1 MSLMKIDPPG
11 ESEVG
16 GQRAPFEI
24 FGGAQEGEDRMLGRR
39 TIGRTLAL
47 VVCSVAVVFAAACGG
62 GGQGGNG
69 GGQGNKGPFT
79 IGVSNGFISSEW
91 RTQMIDDLQ
100 RVNNEYKQEGL
111 TEDLV
116 IESADVDAQ
125 GQIQQMRNLINRGV
139 DAIIVNPNDATALDQ
154 VIGQAE
160 QAGIPVIAVDQEIGA
175 PGVTNVVIDQGEWA
189 SMGAEWLVKEL
200 GGEGEVVVINGIA
213 GHPANEARYDA
224 VKEVFADNP
233 GIEVVQ
239 ETNADWDQATAQQ
252 EMSNILASQPNI
264 DGVWTQDGMA
274 RGVLQA
280 VQAANPGEY
289 PVISGE
295 ARSGYMRLWQEVRQE
310 NPDFASYGPI
320 NPPGV
325 GASGLRVAVELLQG
339 KEIKQSELQGE
350 AGNTLY
356 VPIPGVVTNQNLEE
370 EIQKID
376 VEGEYVLDGIIS
388 REQAQTYFQ

>member
-1 MSLMKIDPPG
+1 M
-11 ESEVG
+11 VG
-16 GQRAPFEI
+16 NRW
-24 FGGAQEGEDRMLGRR
+24 LGRFL
-39 TIGRTLAL
+39 TL
-47 VVCSVAVVFAAACGG
+47 VVCSVAVALFAACGG
-62 GGQGGNG
+62 GGSQGGG
-69 GGQGNKGPFT
+69 GGGGEEGPYT
-79 IGVSNGFISSEW
+79 IGISNGFVSSEW
-91 RTQMIDDLQ
+91 RTQMIDDLEE
-100 RVNNEYKQEGL
+100 VNDEYKQDGL

-116 IESADVDAQ
+116 IESADTDPQ

-139 DAIIVNPNDATALDQ
+139 DGIIVNPNDATALDQ

-160 QAGIPVIAVDQEIGA
+160 NAGIPVIAVDQEIGA
-175 PGVTNVVIDQGEWA
+175 EGVTNVVIDQGEWA
-189 SMGAEWLVKEL
+189 SMGAEWLVEEL
-200 GGEGEVVVINGIA
+200 GGEGDVVVINGIA

-224 VKEVFADNP
+224 VKKVFAENP

-280 VQAANPGEY
+280 VEADNPAEY

-295 ARSGYMRLWQEVRQE
+295 ARSGYMRLWQDAREQHPE
-310 NPDFASYGPI
+310 FSSYGPI
-320 NPPGV
+320 NPPGI
-325 GASGLRVAVELLQG
+325 GASGLRVMVELLQD
-339 KEIKQSELQGE
+339 KEIKQGELEGE

-356 VPIPGVVTNQNLEE
+356 VPIPGVVTDQNLDSELN
-370 EIQKID
+370 KVD

-388 REQAQTYFQ
+388 RKQAQSYFE

>member
-1 MSLMKIDPPG
+1 M
-11 ESEVG
+11 VG
-16 GQRAPFEI
+16 RW
-24 FGGAQEGEDRMLGRR
+24 
-39 TIGRTLAL
+39 TIGRALAL

-69 GGQGNKGPFT
+69 GGQGGNQGPFT
-79 IGVSNGFISSEW
+79 IGVSNGFVGSEW

-100 RVNNEYKQEGL
+100 RVNDEYKKEGL

-116 IESADVDAQ
+116 IENATVDTQ

-139 DAIIVNPNDATALDQ
+139 DGIIVNPSEATALDQ

-160 QAGIPVIAVDQEIGA
+160 QAGIPVIAVDQEIDA
-175 PGVTNVVIDQGEWA
+175 PGVTNVVIDQPEWA
-189 SMGAEWLVKEL
+189 RMGAEWLVEEL
-200 GGEGEVVVINGIA
+200 GGEGDVVVINGIA

-224 VKEVFADNP
+224 VKTVFAENP

-252 EMSNILASQPNI
+252 QMSNILASQPNI

-280 VQAANPGEY
+280 VQAANPDEY

-295 ARSGYMRLWQEVRQE
+295 ARSGYMRLWQDVRKQ

-325 GASGLRVAVELLQG
+325 GASGLRVMVELLQG
-339 KEIKQSELQGE
+339 KEIKQSELEGE

-356 VPIPGVVTNQNLEE
+356 VPIPGVVTNQNLDEE
-370 EIQKID
+370 LQKID
-376 VEGEYVLDGIIS
+376 VEGEYVLDGIITPT
-388 REQAQTYFQ
+388 QAQSYFE

>member
-1 MSLMKIDPPG
+1 VAEQKAPG
-11 ESEVG
+11 N
-16 GQRAPFEI
+16 I
-24 FGGAQEGEDRMLGRR
+24 FGSVQEGEDSMLGRR
-39 TIGRTLAL
+39 TIGRALAL

-62 GGQGGNG
+62 GGQGGNSG
-69 GGQGNKGPFT
+69 GGGNQGPFT
-79 IGVSNGFISSEW
+79 VGVSNGFISSEW

-100 RVNNEYKQEGL
+100 RVNEEYKQEGL

-116 IESADVDAQ
+116 IESADVDPQ

-139 DAIIVNPNDATALDQ
+139 DGIIVNPNDATALDQ

-160 QAGIPVIAVDQEIGA
+160 NAGIPVIAVDQEIDA

-189 SMGAEWLVKEL
+189 SMGAEWLVEEL
-200 GGEGEVVVINGIA
+200 GGEGDVVVINGIA

-224 VKEVFADNP
+224 VKTVFAENP

-252 EMSNILASQPNI
+252 QMSNILASQPNI

-280 VQAANPGEY
+280 VQAANPSEY

-295 ARSGYMRLWQEVRQE
+295 ARSGYMRLWQEVRQQ
-310 NPDFASYGPI
+310 NPDFHSYGPI

-325 GASGLRVAVELLQG
+325 GASGLRVMVELLQG
-339 KEIKQSELQGE
+339 KEIKQSELEGE

-356 VPIPGVVTNQNLEE
+356 VPIPGEVTDQNLDQEL
-370 EIQKID
+370 QKID

-388 REQAQTYFQ
+388 REQAQSFFE

>member
-1 MSLMKIDPPG
+1 MMFRQG
-11 ESEVG
+11 
-16 GQRAPFEI
+16 
-24 FGGAQEGEDRMLGRR
+24 M
-39 TIGRTLAL
+39 IGRVLAL
-47 VVCSVAVVFAAACGG
+47 VVCSVAVLFAAACGG
-62 GGQGGNG
+62 GGQGGSG
-69 GGQGNKGPFT
+69 GGQGNQGPFT

-100 RVNNEYKQEGL
+100 RVNDEYKQEGL

-116 IESADVDAQ
+116 IESADVDPQ

-139 DAIIVNPNDATALDQ
+139 DGIIVNPNDATALDQ

-160 QAGIPVIAVDQEIGA
+160 NAGIPVIAVDQEIDA

-189 SMGAEWLVKEL
+189 RMGAEWLVEEL
-200 GGEGEVVVINGIA
+200 GGEGDVVVINGIA

-224 VKEVFADNP
+224 VKAVFAENP

-252 EMSNILASQPNI
+252 QMSNILASQPNI

-295 ARSGYMRLWQEVRQE
+295 ARSGYMRLWQDVRQQ

-325 GASGLRVAVELLQG
+325 GASGLRVMVELLQG
-339 KEIKQSELQGE
+339 KEIKQSELEGD

-356 VPIPGVVTNQNLEE
+356 VPIPGVVTNQNLDEE
-370 EIQKID
+370 LQKID

-388 REQAQTYFQ
+388 RKQAQSYFE

>member
-1 MSLMKIDPPG
+1 
-11 ESEVG
+11 
-16 GQRAPFEI
+16 
-24 FGGAQEGEDRMLGRR
+24 MLGRR
-39 TIGRTLAL
+39 TIGKTLAL

-69 GGQGNKGPFT
+69 GGQGNEGPFT

-100 RVNNEYKQEGL
+100 TVNDEYKQEGL

-160 QAGIPVIAVDQEIGA
+160 QAGIPVIAVDQEIDA

-189 SMGAEWLVKEL
+189 SMGAEWLVEEL
-200 GGEGEVVVINGIA
+200 GGEGDVVVINGIA

-224 VKEVFADNP
+224 VKEVFAENP

-310 NPDFASYGPI
+310 NPDFASYGPV

-339 KEIKQSELQGE
+339 KEIKQSELQGK

-388 REQAQTYFQ
+388 REQAQSYFQ

>member
-1 MSLMKIDPPG
+1 MSSGAK
-11 ESEVG
+11 
-16 GQRAPFEI
+16 APSDI
-24 FGGAQEGEDRMLGRR
+24 FGSVQEGEDRMLGRR
-39 TIGRTLAL
+39 TIGRALAL

-69 GGQGNKGPFT
+69 GGGGNQGPFT

-100 RVNNEYKQEGL
+100 RVNDEYKQEGL

-116 IESADVDAQ
+116 IESADVDPQ

-139 DAIIVNPNDATALDQ
+139 DGIIVNPNDATALDQ

-160 QAGIPVIAVDQEIGA
+160 NAGIPVIAVDQEIDA

-189 SMGAEWLVKEL
+189 SMGAEWLVEEL
-200 GGEGEVVVINGIA
+200 GGEGDVVVINGIA

-224 VKEVFADNP
+224 VKTVFAENP

-252 EMSNILASQPNI
+252 QMSNILASQPNI

-280 VQAANPGEY
+280 VQAANPSEY

-295 ARSGYMRLWQEVRQE
+295 ARSGYMRLWQEVRQQ
-310 NPDFASYGPI
+310 NPDFHSYGPI

-325 GASGLRVAVELLQG
+325 GASGLRVMVELLQG
-339 KEIKQSELQGE
+339 KEIKQSELEGE

-356 VPIPGVVTNQNLEE
+356 VPIPGVVTDQNLDQEL
-370 EIQKID
+370 QKID

-388 REQAQTYFQ
+388 REQAQSFFE

>member
-1 MSLMKIDPPG
+1 M
-11 ESEVG
+11 VV
-16 GQRAPFEI
+16 
-24 FGGAQEGEDRMLGRR
+24 
-39 TIGRTLAL
+39 L
-47 VVCSVAVVFAAACGG
+47 VAACGG
-62 GGQGGNG
+62 GGGQGGGG
-69 GGQGNKGPFT
+69 GGQGNEGPFT

-139 DAIIVNPNDATALDQ
+139 DAIIVNPNDTTALDQ

-160 QAGIPVIAVDQEIGA
+160 QAGIPVLAVDQEIDA

-189 SMGAEWLVKEL
+189 RMGAEWLVEQL
-200 GGEGEVVVINGIA
+200 GGQGDVVVINGIA

-224 VKEVFADNP
+224 VKEVFAENP

-280 VQAANPGEY
+280 VQAANPDEY

-295 ARSGYMRLWQEVRQE
+295 ARSGYMGLWQEVLQQ

-356 VPIPGVVTNQNLEE
+356 VPIPGVVTNQNLDEE
-370 EIQKID
+370 LQKID

-388 REQAQTYFQ
+388 RKQAQSYFE

>member
-1 MSLMKIDPPG
+1 M
-11 ESEVG
+11 
-16 GQRAPFEI
+16 
-24 FGGAQEGEDRMLGRR
+24 FGKK
-39 TIGRTLAL
+39 TIGRVLGL
-47 VVCSVAVVFAAACGG
+47 MVCSVAVVFAAACGG
-62 GGQGGNG
+62 GSQGGNG
-69 GGQGNKGPFT
+69 GGEGNQGPFT

-100 RVNNEYKQEGL
+100 RVNDEYKQEGL

-116 IESADVDAQ
+116 IESSDVDPQ

-160 QAGIPVIAVDQEIGA
+160 QAGIPVIAVDQEIDA

-189 SMGAEWLVKEL
+189 SMGAEWLVEEL
-200 GGEGEVVVINGIA
+200 GGEGDVVVINGIA

-224 VKEVFADNP
+224 VKQVFADNP

-264 DGVWTQDGMA
+264 DGDWTQHGMA
-274 RGVLQA
+274 RGLLQA

-295 ARSGYMRLWQEVRQE
+295 ARSGYMRLWQEVRQQ
-310 NPDFASYGPI
+310 NPDFASYGPV

-370 EIQKID
+370 ELQKID

-388 REQAQTYFQ
+388 REQAQSYFE

>member
-1 MSLMKIDPPG
+1 M
-11 ESEVG
+11 
-16 GQRAPFEI
+16 
-24 FGGAQEGEDRMLGRR
+24 FGPRVMGRVL
-39 TIGRTLAL
+39 TL
-47 VVCSVAVVFAAACGG
+47 VVCAVTVVIVAACGG
-62 GGQGGNG
+62 GSQGGG
-69 GGQGNKGPFT
+69 GGGGGSGEGPFT

-100 RVNNEYKQEGL
+100 TVNDEYKKEGL

-116 IESADVDAQ
+116 IESADVAPQD
-125 GQIQQMRNLINRGV
+125 QIQQMRNLLNRGV
-139 DAIIVNPNDATALDQ
+139 DAIIVNPNNATALDQ

-160 QAGIPVIAVDQEIGA
+160 QAGIPVIAVDQEIAA

-189 SMGAEWLVKEL
+189 RMGAEWLVEEL
-200 GGEGEVVVINGIA
+200 GGEGDVVVINGIA

-224 VKEVFADNP
+224 VKEVFAENP

-239 ETNADWDQATAQQ
+239 EANANWSQATAQQ
-252 EMSNILASQPNI
+252 EMSNIIAAEPNI

-280 VQAANPGEY
+280 VQADNPDEY

-295 ARSGYMRLWQEVRQE
+295 ARSGYMRLWEETRQQ

-370 EIQKID
+370 ELQAID

-388 REQAQTYFQ
+388 RKQAQAFFE

>member
-1 MSLMKIDPPG
+1 MFIQGM
-11 ESEVG
+11 
-16 GQRAPFEI
+16 
-24 FGGAQEGEDRMLGRR
+24 
-39 TIGRTLAL
+39 IGRVLAL

-69 GGQGNKGPFT
+69 GGQGGNQGPFT
-79 IGVSNGFISSEW
+79 IGVSNPFVGSEW

-100 RVNNEYKQEGL
+100 RVNDEYKKEGL

-116 IESADVDAQ
+116 IENATVDPQ

-139 DAIIVNPNDATALDQ
+139 DGIIVNPNDATALDQ

-160 QAGIPVIAVDQEIGA
+160 SAGIPVIAVDQEIDA
-175 PGVTNVVIDQGEWA
+175 PGVTNVVIDQPEWA
-189 SMGAEWLVKEL
+189 RMGAEWLVEEL
-200 GGEGEVVVINGIA
+200 GGEGDVVVINGLA

-224 VKEVFADNP
+224 VKEVFAENP

-239 ETNADWDQATAQQ
+239 ETNANWDQATAQQ

-295 ARSGYMRLWQEVRQE
+295 ARSGYMRLWHDVRQQ

-325 GASGLRVAVELLQG
+325 GASGLRVMVELLQG
-339 KEIKQSELQGE
+339 KEINQSELEGE
-350 AGNTLY
+350 AGNTLF
-356 VPIPGVVTNQNLEE
+356 VPIPGVVTNQNLDEE
-370 EIQKID
+370 LQKID

-388 REQAQTYFQ
+388 SKQAQSYFE

>member
-1 MSLMKIDPPG
+1 MFGRKA
-11 ESEVG
+11 VG
-16 GQRAPFEI
+16 KV
-24 FGGAQEGEDRMLGRR
+24 
-39 TIGRTLAL
+39 L
-47 VVCSVAVVFAAACGG
+47 VVCTVAVVFAAACGG
-62 GGQGGNG
+62 GGQGGEGG
-69 GGQGNKGPFT
+69 GGQGNEGPFT

-100 RVNNEYKQEGL
+100 RVNGEYKQEGL

-116 IESADVDAQ
+116 IESADFDAQ

-160 QAGIPVIAVDQEIGA
+160 QAGIPVIAVDQEIDA

-189 SMGAEWLVKEL
+189 SMGAEWLVEEL
-200 GGEGEVVVINGIA
+200 GGQGDVVVINGIA

-224 VKEVFADNP
+224 VKQVFADNP

-239 ETNADWDQATAQQ
+239 EANADWDQATAQQ
-252 EMSNILASQPNI
+252 EMSNIIASQPDI

-274 RGVLQA
+274 LGVLQA
-280 VQAANPGEY
+280 VQAANPDEY

-295 ARSGYMRLWQEVRQE
+295 ARSGYMRLWQDVRQQ
-310 NPDFASYGPI
+310 NPAFASYGPI

-325 GASGLRVAVELLQG
+325 GASGLRVMVELLQG

-356 VPIPGVVTNQNLEE
+356 VPIPGVVTNQNLDEE
-370 EIQKID
+370 LQKID

-388 REQAQTYFQ
+388 RKQAQAFFE

>member
-1 MSLMKIDPPG
+1 MC
-11 ESEVG
+11 
-16 GQRAPFEI
+16 
-24 FGGAQEGEDRMLGRR
+24 GRR
-39 TIGRTLAL
+39 TIGRPLAL
-47 VVCSVAVVFAAACGG
+47 VVCWVAVVFVAAWGG
-62 GGQGGNG
+62 GGQGGTG
-69 GGQGNKGPFT
+69 GGGGNQGPFT

-100 RVNNEYKQEGL
+100 RINDEYKQEGL

-116 IESADVDAQ
+116 IESADTDPQ

-139 DAIIVNPNDATALDQ
+139 DGIIVNPNDATALDQ

-160 QAGIPVIAVDQEIGA
+160 NAGIPVIAVDQEIDA
-175 PGVTNVVIDQGEWA
+175 PGVTNVVIDQPEWA
-189 SMGAEWLVKEL
+189 RMGAEWLVEEL
-200 GGEGEVVVINGIA
+200 GGEGDVVVINGIA

-224 VKEVFADNP
+224 VKEVFAENP

-295 ARSGYMRLWQEVRQE
+295 ARSGYMRLWSEVRQD
-310 NPDFASYGPI
+310 NPEFASYGPI

-350 AGNTLY
+350 ASNTLY
-356 VPIPGVVTNQNLEE
+356 VPIPGVVTNENLEE
-370 EIQKID
+370 ELQKID

-388 REQAQTYFQ
+388 REQAQSFFE

>member
-1 MSLMKIDPPG
+1 
-11 ESEVG
+11 
-16 GQRAPFEI
+16 
-24 FGGAQEGEDRMLGRR
+24 
-39 TIGRTLAL
+39 
-47 VVCSVAVVFAAACGG
+47 
-62 GGQGGNG
+62 
-69 GGQGNKGPFT
+69 
-79 IGVSNGFISSEW
+79 
-91 RTQMIDDLQ
+91 
-100 RVNNEYKQEGL
+100 
-111 TEDLV
+111 
-116 IESADVDAQ
+116 
-125 GQIQQMRNLINRGV
+125 MRNLINRGV
-139 DAIIVNPNDATALDQ
+139 DGIIVNPNDATALDQ

-160 QAGIPVIAVDQEIGA
+160 QAGIPVIAVDQEIDA
-175 PGVTNVVIDQGEWA
+175 PGVTNVVIDQPEWA
-189 SMGAEWLVKEL
+189 RMGAEWLVEQL
-200 GGEGEVVVINGIA
+200 GGQGDVVVINGIA

-233 GIEVVQ
+233 GIEVIQ

-280 VQAANPGEY
+280 VQADNPAQY

-295 ARSGYMRLWQEVRQE
+295 ARSGYMRLWEETRQQ

-356 VPIPGVVTNQNLEE
+356 VPIPGVVTNQNLEK

-388 REQAQTYFQ
+388 RKQAQAFFE

>member
-1 MSLMKIDPPG
+1 M
-11 ESEVG
+11 
-16 GQRAPFEI
+16 FE
-24 FGGAQEGEDRMLGRR
+24 
-39 TIGRTLAL
+39 RTLTGRVLAL
-47 VVCSVAVVFAAACGG
+47 TVCLVTVVFVAACGG

-69 GGQGNKGPFT
+69 GGQGNEGPFT

-100 RVNNEYKQEGL
+100 RVNGEYKQEGL

-160 QAGIPVIAVDQEIGA
+160 QAGIPVIAVDQEIDA

-189 SMGAEWLVKEL
+189 SMGAEWLVEAL
-200 GGEGEVVVINGIA
+200 GGEGDVVVINGIA

-224 VKEVFADNP
+224 VKEVFAENP

-310 NPDFASYGPI
+310 NPDFASYGPV

-356 VPIPGVVTNQNLEE
+356 VPIPGVVTNENLKE

-376 VEGEYVLDGIIS
+376 VEGEYVLDGMIS
-388 REQAQTYFQ
+388 REQAQSYFQ

>member
-1 MSLMKIDPPG
+1 M
-11 ESEVG
+11 VG
-16 GQRAPFEI
+16 RW
-24 FGGAQEGEDRMLGRR
+24 
-39 TIGRTLAL
+39 TIGRALAL
-47 VVCSVAVVFAAACGG
+47 VVCTVAVVFAAACGG

-69 GGQGNKGPFT
+69 GGQGGNQGPFT

-100 RVNNEYKQEGL
+100 SVNDEYKQEGL
-111 TEDLV
+111 TEELV
-116 IESADVDAQ
+116 IESADVDPQ

-139 DAIIVNPNDATALDQ
+139 DGIIVNPNDATALDQ

-160 QAGIPVIAVDQEIGA
+160 NAGIPVIAVDQEIDA

-189 SMGAEWLVKEL
+189 RMGAEWLVEEL
-200 GGEGEVVVINGIA
+200 GGEGDVVVINGIA

-224 VKEVFADNP
+224 VKAVFAENP

-252 EMSNILASQPNI
+252 QMSNILASQPNI

-295 ARSGYMRLWQEVRQE
+295 ARSGYMRLWQDVRQQ

-325 GASGLRVAVELLQG
+325 GASGLRVMVELLQG
-339 KEIKQSELQGE
+339 KEIKQSELEGD

-356 VPIPGVVTNQNLEE
+356 VPIPGVVTNQNLDEE
-370 EIQKID
+370 LQKID

-388 REQAQTYFQ
+388 RKQAQSYFE

>member
-1 MSLMKIDPPG
+1 M
-11 ESEVG
+11 
-16 GQRAPFEI
+16 F
-24 FGGAQEGEDRMLGRR
+24 GRR
-39 TIGRTLAL
+39 TIGSALAL

-69 GGQGNKGPFT
+69 GGQGNQGPYT
-79 IGVSNGFISSEW
+79 IGISNGFISSEW
-91 RTQMIDDLQ
+91 RTQMIDDLE

-116 IESADVDAQ
+116 IESADTDPQ

-139 DAIIVNPNDATALDQ
+139 DGIIVNPNDATALDQ

-160 QAGIPVIAVDQEIGA
+160 QAGIPVIAVDQEIDA
-175 PGVTNVVIDQGEWA
+175 PGVTNVVIDQPEWA
-189 SMGAEWLVKEL
+189 RMGAEWLVEEL
-200 GGEGEVVVINGIA
+200 GGQGDVVVINGIA

-224 VKEVFADNP
+224 VQQVFAENP
-233 GIEVVQ
+233 GIQVVQ

-252 EMSNILASQPNI
+252 EMSSILASQPNI

-280 VQAANPGEY
+280 VQAANPDEY

-295 ARSGYMRLWQEVRQE
+295 ARSGYMRLWQDVRQQ
-310 NPDFASYGPI
+310 NPEFASYGPI

-325 GASGLRVAVELLQG
+325 GASGLRVMVELLQG

-356 VPIPGVVTNQNLEE
+356 VPIPGVVTNQNLDQEL
-370 EIQKID
+370 QKID

-388 REQAQTYFQ
+388 REQAQSYFE

>member
-1 MSLMKIDPPG
+1 MC
-11 ESEVG
+11 
-16 GQRAPFEI
+16 
-24 FGGAQEGEDRMLGRR
+24 GRR

-47 VVCSVAVVFAAACGG
+47 VVCSLAVVFAAACGG
-62 GGQGGNG
+62 GGGGQS
-69 GGQGNKGPFT
+69 GGQGDQGPFT

-100 RVNNEYKQEGL
+100 RVNEDYKQEGL

-160 QAGIPVIAVDQEIGA
+160 QAGIPVIAVDQEIDA

-189 SMGAEWLVKEL
+189 SMGAEWLVEQL
-200 GGEGEVVVINGIA
+200 GGEGDVVVINGIA

-224 VKEVFADNP
+224 VKEVFAENP

-310 NPDFASYGPI
+310 NPDFASYGPV

-356 VPIPGVVTNQNLEE
+356 VPIPGVVTNQNLDEE
-370 EIQKID
+370 LQKID

-388 REQAQTYFQ
+388 RKQAQAFFE

>member
-1 MSLMKIDPPG
+1 MFGRKG
-11 ESEVG
+11 VG
-16 GQRAPFEI
+16 KVLVACAAI
-24 FGGAQEGEDRMLGRR
+24 VV
-39 TIGRTLAL
+39 LA
-47 VVCSVAVVFAAACGG
+47 VACGG
-62 GGQGGNG
+62 GGQSGEG
-69 GGQGNKGPFT
+69 GGQANEGPYT

-175 PGVTNVVIDQGEWA
+175 EGVTNVVIDQGEWA
-189 SMGAEWLVKEL
+189 RMGAEWLVEEL
-200 GGEGEVVVINGIA
+200 GGEGDVVVINGIA

-224 VKEVFADNP
+224 VKQVFADNP

-274 RGVLQA
+274 LGVLQA

-295 ARSGYMRLWQEVRQE
+295 ARSGYMRLWSEVRQD
-310 NPDFASYGPI
+310 NPEFASYGPI

-339 KEIKQSELQGE
+339 KEIKQSELQGA

-356 VPIPGVVTNQNLEE
+356 VPIPGVVTNENLEE
-370 EIQKID
+370 ELQKID

-388 REQAQTYFQ
+388 REQAQSFFE

>member
-1 MSLMKIDPPG
+1 M
-11 ESEVG
+11 
-16 GQRAPFEI
+16 FE
-24 FGGAQEGEDRMLGRR
+24 
-39 TIGRTLAL
+39 RTLTGRVLAL
-47 VVCSVAVVFAAACGG
+47 TVCLVTVVFVAACGG

-69 GGQGNKGPFT
+69 GGQGNEGPFT

-100 RVNNEYKQEGL
+100 RVNGEYKQEGL

-160 QAGIPVIAVDQEIGA
+160 QAGIPVIAVDQEIDA

-189 SMGAEWLVKEL
+189 SMGAEWLVEQL
-200 GGEGEVVVINGIA
+200 GGEGDVVVINGIA

-224 VKEVFADNP
+224 VKEVFAENP

-310 NPDFASYGPI
+310 NPDFASYGPV

-356 VPIPGVVTNQNLEE
+356 VPIPGVVTNENLKV

-376 VEGEYVLDGIIS
+376 VEGEYVLDGMIS
-388 REQAQTYFQ
+388 REQAQSYFQ

>member
-1 MSLMKIDPPG
+1 VI
-11 ESEVG
+11 VV
-16 GQRAPFEI
+16 
-24 FGGAQEGEDRMLGRR
+24 
-39 TIGRTLAL
+39 LA
-47 VVCSVAVVFAAACGG
+47 VACGGG
-62 GGQGGNG
+62 GGQGGG
-69 GGQGNKGPFT
+69 GGGEANEGPYT

-111 TEDLV
+111 TDDLV

-175 PGVTNVVIDQGEWA
+175 EGVTNVVIDQGEWA
-189 SMGAEWLVKEL
+189 RMGAEWLVEEL
-200 GGEGEVVVINGIA
+200 GGEGDVVVINGIA

-224 VKEVFADNP
+224 VKQVFADNP

-274 RGVLQA
+274 LGVLQA

-295 ARSGYMRLWQEVRQE
+295 ARSGYMRLWSEVRQD
-310 NPDFASYGPI
+310 NPEFASYGPI

-339 KEIKQSELQGE
+339 KEIKQSELQGA

-356 VPIPGVVTNQNLEE
+356 VPIPGVVTNENLEE
-370 EIQKID
+370 ELQKID

-388 REQAQTYFQ
+388 REQAQSFFE

>member
-1 MSLMKIDPPG
+1 M
-11 ESEVG
+11 
-16 GQRAPFEI
+16 FE
-24 FGGAQEGEDRMLGRR
+24 
-39 TIGRTLAL
+39 RTLTGRVLAL
-47 VVCSVAVVFAAACGG
+47 AVCLVTVVFVAACGG

-69 GGQGNKGPFT
+69 GGQGNEGPFT

-100 RVNNEYKQEGL
+100 RVNGEYKQEGL

-139 DAIIVNPNDATALDQ
+139 DAIIVTPNDATALDQ

-160 QAGIPVIAVDQEIGA
+160 QAGIPVIAVDQEIDA

-189 SMGAEWLVKEL
+189 SMGAEWLVEQL
-200 GGEGEVVVINGIA
+200 GGEGDVVVINGIA

-224 VKEVFADNP
+224 VKEVFAENP

-280 VQAANPGEY
+280 VQAANPDEY

-310 NPDFASYGPI
+310 NPDFASYGPV

-356 VPIPGVVTNQNLEE
+356 VPIPGVVTNQNLKE

-376 VEGEYVLDGIIS
+376 VEGEYVLDGMIS
-388 REQAQTYFQ
+388 REQAQSYFQ

>member
-1 MSLMKIDPPG
+1 M
-11 ESEVG
+11 
-16 GQRAPFEI
+16 F
-24 FGGAQEGEDRMLGRR
+24 GRR
-39 TIGRTLAL
+39 TVGKVLAL
-47 VVCSVAVVFAAACGG
+47 VTCAVAVLFVAACGG
-62 GGQGGNG
+62 GGGGGEQGGG
-69 GGQGNKGPFT
+69 GGGGNEGPFT
-79 IGVSNGFISSEW
+79 IGVSNGFVSSEW
-91 RTQMIDDLQ
+91 RTQMIDDLE
-100 RVNNEYKQEGL
+100 RINDEYKQEGL

-139 DAIIVNPNDATALDQ
+139 DAIIVNPNDANALDQ

-160 QAGIPVIAVDQEIGA
+160 QAGIPVISVDQEIDA

-189 SMGAEWLVKEL
+189 RMGAEWLVEQL
-200 GGEGEVVVINGIA
+200 GGEGDVVVINGIA

-224 VKEVFADNP
+224 VQEVFEQNP

-239 ETNADWDQATAQQ
+239 EANADWDQASAQQ

-295 ARSGYMRLWQEVRQE
+295 ARSGYMRLWEEVRQQ

-325 GASGLRVAVELLQG
+325 GASGLRVAAELLQG
-339 KEIKQSELQGE
+339 GEIKQSELQGE
-350 AGNTLY
+350 GDNTLY
-356 VPIPGVVTNQNLEE
+356 VPIPGFVDNENLEE
-370 EIQKID
+370 ELQKISD
-376 VEGEYVLDGIIS
+376 REGEYALDGIIS
-388 REQAQTYFQ
+388 REQARAFFQ

>member
-1 MSLMKIDPPG
+1 VQTPDGIY
-11 ESEVG
+11 
-16 GQRAPFEI
+16 
-24 FGGAQEGEDRMLGRR
+24 GGAQEGEDRMFGRR

-47 VVCSVAVVFAAACGG
+47 VACAVAVVFATACGG
-62 GGQGGNG
+62 GGQGGSG
-69 GGQGNKGPFT
+69 GGEGNQGPFT
-79 IGVSNGFISSEW
+79 IGISNGFISSEW
-91 RTQMIDDLQ
+91 RTQMIDDLET
-100 RVNNEYKQEGL
+100 VNGEYKKDGL

-116 IESADVDAQ
+116 IESADVDPQ

-139 DAIIVNPNDATALDQ
+139 DGIIVNPNDATALDQ

-160 QAGIPVIAVDQEIGA
+160 QAGIPVVAVDQEIDA

-189 SMGAEWLVKEL
+189 TMGADWLVEEL
-200 GGEGEVVVINGIA
+200 DGEGDVVVINGIA

-224 VKEVFADNP
+224 VKEVFAENP

-252 EMSNILASQPNI
+252 EMSNILASQPNV

-280 VQAANPGEY
+280 VQADDPAEY

-295 ARSGYMRLWQEVRQE
+295 ARSGYMRLWQDVRQQD
-310 NPDFASYGPI
+310 PDFASYGPI

-325 GASGLRVAVELLQG
+325 GASGLRVMVELLQG
-339 KEIKQSELQGE
+339 KEIKQSELEGD
-350 AGNTLY
+350 NTLY
-356 VPIPGVVTNQNLEE
+356 VPIPGEVTNQNLDE

-376 VEGEYVLDGIIS
+376 IEGEYVLDGTIS
-388 REQAQTYFQ
+388 LKQAQAYFE

>member
-1 MSLMKIDPPG
+1 M
-11 ESEVG
+11 
-16 GQRAPFEI
+16 
-24 FGGAQEGEDRMLGRR
+24 FGRK
-39 TIGRTLAL
+39 IGRVWAL
-47 VVCSVAVVFAAACGG
+47 VVCSVAVVFVAACGD
-62 GGQGGNG
+62 GGQGGDG
-69 GGQGNKGPFT
+69 GGQGNQGPFT

-100 RVNNEYKQEGL
+100 RVNDEYKKEGL

-116 IESADVDAQ
+116 IESADVDVQ
-125 GQIQQMRNLINRGV
+125 GQIQQIRNLINRGV
-139 DAIIVNPNDATALDQ
+139 DGIIVNPNNATALDQ

-160 QAGIPVIAVDQEIGA
+160 NAGIPVIAVDQEIDA

-189 SMGAEWLVKEL
+189 RMGAEWLVEEL
-200 GGEGEVVVINGIA
+200 GGEGDVVVINGIA

-224 VKEVFADNP
+224 VQEVFAENP

-239 ETNADWDQATAQQ
+239 EANADWDQATAQQ
-252 EMSNILASQPNI
+252 EMSSILASEPNI

-295 ARSGYMRLWQEVRQE
+295 ARSGYMRLWQDVRQQH
-310 NPDFASYGPI
+310 PDFASYGPI

-325 GASGLRVAVELLQG
+325 GASGLRVMVELLQG

-356 VPIPGVVTNQNLEE
+356 VPIPGVVTNQNLNEE
-370 EIQKID
+370 LQEISSI
-376 VEGEYVLDGIIS
+376 EGEYVLDGIIS
-388 REQAQTYFQ
+388 RKQAQSYFQ

>member
-1 MSLMKIDPPG
+1 MFGRKA
-11 ESEVG
+11 VG
-16 GQRAPFEI
+16 KVLVACAVI
-24 FGGAQEGEDRMLGRR
+24 VV
-39 TIGRTLAL
+39 LA
-47 VVCSVAVVFAAACGG
+47 VACGGG
-62 GGQGGNG
+62 GGQGGEG
-69 GGQGNKGPFT
+69 GGQANEGPYT

-91 RTQMIDDLQ
+91 RTQMIDDLE

-175 PGVTNVVIDQGEWA
+175 EGVTNVVIDQGEWA
-189 SMGAEWLVKEL
+189 RMGAEWLVEEL
-200 GGEGEVVVINGIA
+200 GGEGDVVVINGIA

-224 VKEVFADNP
+224 VKQVFADNP

-274 RGVLQA
+274 LGVLQA

-295 ARSGYMRLWQEVRQE
+295 ARSGYMRLWSEVRQD
-310 NPDFASYGPI
+310 NPEFASYGPI

-339 KEIKQSELQGE
+339 KEIKQSELQGA

-356 VPIPGVVTNQNLEE
+356 VPIPGVVTNENLEE
-370 EIQKID
+370 ELQKID

-388 REQAQTYFQ
+388 REQAQSFFE